1 MSWFPARDLA
11 ALAGAFVAFLS
22 ATPAGADEISFAGK
36 KVDMY
41 IGAAAGGG
49 TDLSSRLLGEFI
61 VKHLPGQ
68 PSIIYRNIPGGQGV
82 KALNH
87 FATRVKPDGLGI
99 AGGSQAHID
108 PGSRQQSAVEYDPL
122 SFIYIGGISRGGTVF
137 VLRKGALARLADPA
151 AKPVVVPAL
160 EIASTGPQMAL
171 WGKEYLGWNVKI
183 VLGYGGTP
191 AMILAARQGEA
202 DAMAS
207 SSTLQL
213 QPLLDDPEFVPY
225 VQFGDL
231 DNSGKFVERPSFA
244 GVPIFETMIESK
256 LPQAYRKIFEAWL
269 QTQYVDKWFA
279 LPPKTPPAYV
289 AAYVEAFRKAMEDKE
304 FIRQARL
311 QFGDDFKSI
320 SAQNMTQLVKG
331 MVENSDIVL
340 QHMLEL
346 RRKHGLPTE

>member
-1 MSWFPARDLA
+1 MDSVAVHA
-11 ALAGAFVAFLS
+11 VAIAGALVAFLS
-22 ATPAGADEISFAGK
+22 AAPAGADEISFAGK

-68 PSIIYRNIPGGQGV
+68 PSIVYRNIPGGQGV

-87 FATRVKPDGLGI
+87 FATRVKPDGLAI

-108 PGSRQQSAVEYDPL
+108 PGARQQSAVEYDPL
-122 SFIYIGGISRGGTVF
+122 SFVYIGGISRGGTVLL
-137 VLRKGALARLADPA
+137 LRKGAIARLQDPA
-151 AKPVVVPAL
+151 ARPVVVPAL

-183 VLGYGGTP
+183 VIGYGGTP

-231 DNSGKFVERPSFA
+231 DNSGKFVERLSFS
-244 GVPIFETMIESK
+244 GVPLFATMMESK
-256 LPQAYRKIFEAWL
+256 IPEAYRKIFLAWL

-289 AAYVEAFRKAMEDKE
+289 AAYEEAFRKAMEDE
-304 FIRQARL
+304 AFIKQARL
-311 QFGDDFKSI
+311 QFGDDFKSL
-320 SAQNMTQLVKG
+320 SAQNMTQLVHG
-331 MVENSDIVL
+331 MVENSEVVL

-346 RRKHGLPTE
+346 RRKHGFPTE